1 MRLLSNRSQ
10 KGSHAGKYQAC
21 RLCTELD
28 STENPVTVHRQ
39 DCKDSFKVVI
49 NIGELFSG
57 SLCLKF
63 IYFPMMNV
71 DSG

>member
-1 MRLLSNRSQ
+1 MQGKLSPT
-10 KGSHAGKYQAC
+10 KYQAC

-28 STENPVTVHRQ
+28 STENSVAVHRQ
-39 DCKDSFKVVI
+39 DRKDSFKVVI
-49 NIGELFSG
+49 HIGELFSG